1 MRKYKTQILAA
12 TASILFWMLCYSCT
26 AQAQTKKPLPT
37 LDSLPYLTADS
48 TLNNFMLHWIGKPYK
63 LGGKTEKGI
72 DCSQFNKRLYIDVY
86 KLNLEN
92 VCYKQWAQTNRVPKD
107 SLQTGDL
114 LFFRSRQSPSGWHC
128 AVYLGETMFVH
139 AANRYEGV
147 KISSMLEPN
156 YKRAYRGAGRLLK
169 K

>member
-1 MRKYKTQILAA
+1 MKKYKTQILA
-12 TASILFWMLCYSCT
+12 TIASILFWLLCYSCT
-26 AQAQTKKPLPT
+26 AQTQTKKT
-37 LDSLPYLTADS
+37 TGGFEDVLTTD
-48 TLNNFMLHWIGKPYK
+48 TILNKFMEHWISKPYK

-72 DCSQFNKRLYIDVY
+72 DCSQFNKRLYTDVY

-107 SLQTGDL
+107 SLQIGDL

-128 AVYLGETMFVH
+128 AVYLGETMFIH

-147 KISSMLEPN
+147 KISSMAEPN
-156 YKRAYRGAGRLLK
+156 YKRAFRGAGRLK
-169 K
+169 Q